1 MSGETKLSRRP
12 FYRDAVVTMDAARF
26 GIVRSAHAQTSTP
39 TPIRAG
45 HTSFGVLKHINAGL
59 VIISYAEAG
68 YACIETHRREP
79 IISRWLPSWWEAPG
93 VLRLYLTDPRN

>member
-45 HTSFGVLKHINAGL
+45 HMSFGVLKHIDAGV
-59 VIISYAEAG
+59 VILSYAEAG
-68 YACIETHRREP
+68 YASIETHRREP
-79 IISRWLPSWWEAPG
+79 IISPWLPSCGRPPAS
-93 VLRLYLTDPRN
+93 LDFI